1 MQINIF
7 EMPLYQDYIAGRP
20 QTRPFKGEEGMFDAM
35 KAEVASLKETI
46 KTGGAED
53 AGSTAG
59 ASSGA
64 GAMPG
69 GRKFAE
75 QSAEEKA
82 EAFRRMIAGGSGPAS
97 GSSKGSGDLKK
108 RK

>member
-1 MQINIF
+1 M
-7 EMPLYQDYIAGRP
+7 AGRP

-35 KAEVASLKETI
+35 KAEVASLKDTI
-46 KTGGAED
+46 KTGGGTD
-53 AGSTAG
+53 VGSAGSGTG
-59 ASSGA
+59 SGGSS
-64 GAMPG
+64 G

-82 EAFRRMIAGGSGPAS
+82 EAFRRMLAGSG
-97 GSSKGSGDLKK
+97 KGSGSEIKK